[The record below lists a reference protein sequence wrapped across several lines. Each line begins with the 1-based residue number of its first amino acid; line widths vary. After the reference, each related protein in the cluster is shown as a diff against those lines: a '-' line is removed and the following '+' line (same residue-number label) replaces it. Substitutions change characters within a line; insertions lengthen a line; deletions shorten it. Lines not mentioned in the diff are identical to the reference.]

1 MQHEQ
6 HPHTPASTDTGIAAD
21 TATGTTPATQPPA
34 PARRPRLL
42 RTSARLALGAAVVLL
57 LAAIGLWCW
66 LGAQQSLAQA
76 LALLQRHM
84 PAGTSLQVEGVR
96 GNLLQGGHIDKL
108 IYRQHAPAPANANA
122 PTPSG
127 ALTLTFEHIDI
138 AWDWTALRHRATRL
152 RRLHIR
158 SLTYADTRP
167 PHADSSPPLRS
178 LTLPVSVDAP
188 FAIDALLLPA
198 TPANPPASAATS
210 AATSSSATAASA
222 APSAVAAKTTTLH
235 QLAGRYRYSQP
246 QAQHRLEINSVQ
258 WQPATAASATT
269 PTNTPSS
276 ASRLRL
282 QATLG
287 GQTPMPLHLQA
298 SATLPVPAAP
308 ALATSSASAASTPTA
323 SPSPAEQTLRISL
336 QATGTLAQ
344 PEGSLRVTGSLQTQ
358 TQNTTAQ
365 AAQAQLQATLHPW
378 QPQPLTQ
385 ASLQW
390 QNLNLHA
397 FLPALPH
404 TLLGGALE
412 LHPISPATL
421 AQQHSQPSKPSAIA
435 PAVTGQFAALG
446 AGHWRLALQAHN
458 AQAGAWDKNLLPLHS
473 LQTQLEYHNGALT
486 MPALHWQPSAS
497 AASHITAHAQY
508 QPQHGWQAS
517 INAHALAPADFYS
530 PLASNSPNNKTND
543 KISGTFE
550 LQSAPLPKPS
560 ADNAPLNLALSLQT
574 ERPSQ
579 PNSTQIKLQGQWQQ
593 HTLTLPSIF
602 VKTRDATLQ
611 GSASYQTHTQTA
623 QTDLQL
629 AAPGAQAQLKGQ
641 IAPASGQGQL
651 HISASDIQKTLLW
664 LAPYTTA
671 PALHQYQASGT
682 ATLAAHWRGGWQAQ
696 GSTLQLNA
704 NLDAPAIT
712 LQAKPLA
719 ASSAQNAN
727 SSATA
732 TSATTPAPA
741 ITTIRNTRIALQGTL
756 AKLQLNAQ
764 TQAQQNGLALQ
775 LALQGQ
781 AGILPK
787 GWQAQLQATQ
797 LQFLGKEQGRPW
809 QATLQAPLQL
819 ALRQNADT
827 FSASS
832 NAFEIAMRSAISN
845 TTRLQAQPIRF
856 VQQGNSY
863 QISSQ
868 GQLHDIPLLWA
879 NAISQRAAHTN
890 VLSGDMLLS
899 GAWNVQ
905 LNQQLH
911 IEASLQR
918 SSGDLIVLT
927 GDGSAASNAPSSTPS
942 QTVPRSRG
950 RIPAGVRTARLA
962 LQSHG
967 TQLQATLDWDS
978 ANAGNAHASL
988 GTQLART
995 ASGWTLPATA
1005 PLQGSLQAQMPR
1017 VGMWNLFA
1025 PPGWRLRGTLD
1036 ADLRLSGTLQTPLLH
1051 GNLNARDLGVRSIV
1065 DGFAFSQGKLRT
1077 RFTGQRMEIDEFS
1090 LQGTPNQTG
1099 LLEGGKIDGGN
1110 AHISGHVQWG
1120 NAPDNTTNTATS
1132 SNTAASAKPASLL
1145 QSLQIQLKTRL
1156 NRLQIFAQPQRLL
1169 VLSGE
1174 IDTRLAALQLHMRG
1188 GLNVNRAL
1196 IDLPSDFAPQ
1206 LDTDVVILPS
1216 KKHPK
1221 SALAQPRAT
1230 PAAPAPTTAPGI
1242 ATAPATTAPA
1252 NTSAPSLPT
1261 LDSDI
1266 SIKPANTR
1274 AAQAPRATTHA
1285 AAPATSPTTPPTAQ
1299 PRTTQAR
1306 ANTPAPA
1313 AATALVATP
1322 PTTSTNKASP
1332 NPAIT
1337 PNIQISIDLG
1347 RNFRLRGYGLDAH
1360 LNGKLALQN
1369 TSTITAMPL
1378 LTGTI
1383 QTERGTFRAYGQDL
1397 QIERGRI
1404 TFTGSPDNPTLD
1416 IAAIRPNLDFEV
1428 GVQIR
1433 GSAQRPLVQ
1442 LYSEPPMPDSERLSW
1457 LVLGRSSSS
1466 VADTALLQKAA
1477 LALLGGNQ
1485 RGISGQLADALGLD
1499 EIGFGSGN
1507 ANTTEAS
1514 SAIASGS
1521 VKLGKRFGKNAYIA
1535 YEKGLDATLGT
1546 LSFFYDIN
1554 RFLKLRGQ
1562 TGQQSSVDLIYSISY
1577 D

>member
-397 FLPALPH
+397 FLPTLPH

-832 NAFEIAMRSAISN
+832 NAFEIGMRSAISN

-927 GDGSAASNAPSSTPS
+927 GDGSAPNNAPSSPTS
-942 QTVPRSRG
+942 QAVPRSRG

-978 ANAGNAHASL
+978 ANAGSAHASL

-1221 SALAQPRAT
+1221 SALAQPRASNT
-1230 PAAPAPTTAPGI
+1230 SQATSAATQPAPTAPTLGGDVIIKPASQAHTAAPATATIATTAATQATRKQRPPTAPPSTTV
-1242 ATAPATTAPA
+1242 ATAPA
-1252 NTSAPSLPT
+1252 PS
-1261 LDSDI
+1261 S
-1266 SIKPANTR
+1266 
-1274 AAQAPRATTHA
+1274 
-1285 AAPATSPTTPPTAQ
+1285 
-1299 PRTTQAR
+1299 
-1306 ANTPAPA
+1306 
-1313 AATALVATP
+1313 
-1322 PTTSTNKASP
+1322 KASA
-1332 NPAIT
+1332 NPAIE

-1347 RNFRLRGYGLDAH
+1347 NAFRLRGYGLDAH

-1507 ANTTEAS
+1507 ANTAQTS
-1514 SAIASGS
+1514 GAIASGS